1 MKKVITTVGTS
12 IFENLNINIRD
23 IKNQKFSEW
32 NEYNDKIEEIK
43 NEVNEKNL
51 NSAEISS
58 IKKLINKGNNIK
70 VILLAS
76 DTLGSVLAAEII
88 EEYLKQYKIDVI
100 FEKEYNKGVIKDLRI
115 DDNFEM
121 GIDNL
126 ILRIIEIHK
135 KNNNEYDFS
144 DSIFNI
150 TGGFK
155 AIISYLSLIAQVT
168 SSKIVYMFENSDKLM
183 EIPIYPVS
191 FDDRIA
197 DLYLPYLNNRILNS
211 LKEKS
216 EVLDELEGLKFIK
229 KSGNK
234 YELTEFGRFFK
245 IFMNYK
251 STYFGDLIEYLLFS
265 YFVHKKNFNKI
276 EQGKKY
282 SINGQNGDFDIYI
295 ENNNEIEIKEIK
307 SVGQI
312 NKFINKQVN
321 KYKEWL
327 NQHSGNKK
335 KKITLLLYLVEK
347 TLLDLFKDRLEDLQ
361 NDLLK
366 DGIEFNIEYLEIPLE
381 NLNFF
386 IKEFRKITI
395 NTYNLKG

>member
-12 IFENLNINIRD
+12 IFENLNIDID
-23 IKNQKFSEW
+23 EIKNQKFSEW
-32 NEYNDKIEEIK
+32 DECNDYIEEIK
-43 NEVNEKNL
+43 NEINEKNL

-58 IKKLINKGNNIK
+58 IKKLNKGNNIK

-76 DTLGSVLAAEII
+76 DTLESVLAAEII
-88 EEYLKQYKIDVI
+88 EEYLKKHKIDVV
-100 FEKEYNKGVIKDLRI
+100 FEKEYDKGVIKDLRI

-126 ILRIIEIHK
+126 IRKIIEIHK

-197 DLYLPYLNNRILNS
+197 DLYLPYLNNKILNS

-216 EVLDELEGLKFIK
+216 EVLDELERLKFIK
-229 KSGNK
+229 KSGNEYK
-234 YELTEFGRFFK
+234 LTEFGRFFK

-265 YFVHKKNFNKI
+265 YFVHKENFNKI

-295 ENNNEIEIKEIK
+295 ENDNEIEIKEIK

-312 NKFINKQVN
+312 NKFIDKQVN

-327 NQHSGNKK
+327 NRHSGNKK
-335 KKITLLLYLVEK
+335 KKITLVVYLVEK
-347 TLLDLFKDRLEDLQ
+347 TLLDFFKDKLKQLQ

-366 DGIEFNIEYLEIPLE
+366 DSIEFNVEYIEIPLE
-381 NLNFF
+381 SLNFF